1 MYFVLFFLVFAQ
13 LRLRQNRPRL
23 FGIAEDSPLFSGLQH
38 LTSCLSASYALFSL
52 TAIFQPFSFQ
62 SLPHSFHPDGGCTP
76 SLHVCRLLYPDLY
89 AKSFGIKL
97 LANPHQLTLMESHSY
112 KNIGGG
118 SVQSEGP
125 REEAGSAVGCAAS
138 PDRVTYTAS
147 RTLEPRSSAAR
158 KYGAPGRCTLAR
170 GAMAAAKTW
179 VKTTGPAMPVMARSE
194 LIAPCSFPWE
204 E

>member
-1 MYFVLFFLVFAQ
+1 MLFSLVFAQ
-13 LRLRQNRPRL
+13 HRLRQNQPRL
-23 FGIAEDSPLFSGLQH
+23 FRIAEDSPLLSGLQH

-62 SLPHSFHPDGGCTP
+62 SLPHSFHPDGGVP
-76 SLHVCRLLYPDLY
+76 PLPVCMVLYTDLY
-89 AKSFGIKL
+89 AKPFAIRL
-97 LANPHQLTLMESHSY
+97 FANPHQLTLMESHSY

-125 REEAGSAVGCAAS
+125 REEAGSAVGCTAS

-170 GAMAAAKTW
+170 GAMAAAKT
-179 VKTTGPAMPVMARSE
+179 
-194 LIAPCSFPWE
+194 
-204 E
+204 